1 MKRIRLIGL
10 CLLAIFAASAA
21 TAASAS
27 ALPEWS
33 GPFPKP
39 LTSSSGVSKLE
50 TKAGMLVECVADT
63 NEGEVTGPNTALV
76 KVRYTGCELV
86 LATGKIPC
94 MTPGAAPEE
103 IVTFP
108 LVGTLGYITHT
119 PTKTQ
124 VGLDLSDP
132 AAGLIA
138 KFVCRETTV
147 EVVGSV
153 IGKITPI
160 NKFVKPA
167 PAGHFTLKF
176 NGKKGKQKPAKFEG
190 EPEDTLSASFGGGP
204 FEPADLVST
213 DLVSFFEPVKIIA

>member
-1 MKRIRLIGL
+1 MKRIRLVGL
-10 CLLAIFAASAA
+10 SLVAIFAASAA

-63 NEGEVTGPNTALV
+63 NEGEVTGPNSAV
-76 KVRYTGCELV
+76 VRIRFTGCELV

-94 MTPGAAPEE
+94 TTPGAPPEE

-119 PTKTQ
+119 PTKTM
-124 VGLDLSDP
+124 VGLDLASP

-138 KFVCRETTV
+138 RFVCGETIA

-160 NKFVKPA
+160 NKLVKPA

-176 NGKKGKQKPAKFEG
+176 KAKKGKQKPTKFES

-204 FEPADLVST
+204 LEPAGLTST
-213 DLVSFFEPVKIIA
+213 DIVGFFEPVKIAA